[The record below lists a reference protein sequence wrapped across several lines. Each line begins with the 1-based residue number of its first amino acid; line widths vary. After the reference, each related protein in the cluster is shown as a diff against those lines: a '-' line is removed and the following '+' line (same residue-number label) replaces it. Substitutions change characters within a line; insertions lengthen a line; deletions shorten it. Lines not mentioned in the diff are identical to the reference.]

1 MIRDLLNREGI
12 LAPSPNLVKM
22 VGEASVSRSPLEA
35 ANRLSASRV
44 DGRRLGSQGPAK
56 TGYFCPEFRT
66 SLSLG
71 HVESSQE
78 GST

>member
-71 HVESSQE
+71 HVGGSEG